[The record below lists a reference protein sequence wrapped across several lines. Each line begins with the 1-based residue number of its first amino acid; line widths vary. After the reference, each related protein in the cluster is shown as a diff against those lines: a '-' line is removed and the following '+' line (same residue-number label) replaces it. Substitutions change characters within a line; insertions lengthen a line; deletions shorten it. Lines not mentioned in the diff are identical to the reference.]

1 MPRTGI
7 GLCFWD
13 FLDFLEN
20 TKMKPWILRTATSVE
35 PAPKDCAK
43 DYRLTY
49 YMKDYR
55 VDNIDLLEHSGRFPT
70 KGAIRRSRSSDCGR
84 IFYGDLD
91 CGLDSPLSIRGL
103 ERGNSS
109 PRGVMWAVRPTN
121 TRWTTSNRG
130 TGKVNHCPSKNVP
143 DQTHGTSN
151 QGIH

>member
-1 MPRTGI
+1 MVEVGGVCLGI
-7 GLCFWD
+7 Y
-13 FLDFLEN
+13 
-20 TKMKPWILRTATSVE
+20 WICVVRGSGYWIGRDRYGFVLRGILRFFKKLKEIGISMRTATSVG

-91 CGLDSPLSIRGL
+91 YDLDSRLSIRIP
-103 ERGNSS
+103 N
-109 PRGVMWAVRPTN
+109 
-121 TRWTTSNRG
+121 WTILRSEE
-130 TGKVNHCPSKNVP
+130 
-143 DQTHGTSN
+143 
-151 QGIH
+151 